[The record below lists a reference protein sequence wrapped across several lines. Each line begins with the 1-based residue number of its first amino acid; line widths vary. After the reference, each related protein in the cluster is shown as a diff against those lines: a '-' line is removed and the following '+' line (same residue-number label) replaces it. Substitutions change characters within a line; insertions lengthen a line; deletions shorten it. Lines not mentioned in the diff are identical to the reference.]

1 MWYLD
6 KEKTQFV
13 HATAS
18 KKKKKIFCKN
28 QIRIQNMYS
37 QFKYD

>member
-18 KKKKKIFCKN
+18 KKEKIFCKN